1 MVVVL
6 LSTFPTLLQRFESHT
21 GREAMFG
28 ARRRFAARAVALH
41 NMVLPLG
48 AGRSFP
54 SLRPEPTT
62 ACLQAP
68 LGPLGGWPSHVLPPA
83 LRTTVIYHT
92 MARRSTRMNS
102 HLSKEPGR
110 ALLALRTDAPGL
122 ELWTILG
129 GSIPNQR
136 KLLFRDGRTKLF
148 RTTGFHGRK
157 QQAAEWCIATSFAS
171 LPVSRLL
178 EIKCTCT
185 HLKFSLNFL
194 FSH

>member
-1 MVVVL
+1 M
-6 LSTFPTLLQRFESHT
+6 PGE
-21 GREAMFG
+21 
-28 ARRRFAARAVALH
+28 FAARAVALH

-62 ACLQAP
+62 ACVQAP

-129 GSIPNQR
+129 GSIPNER
-136 KLLFRDGRTKLF
+136 KLLFRNGRTKLF
-148 RTTGFHGRK
+148 RTTGYSLRSHESALELTGMDVEDPLR
-157 QQAAEWCIATSFAS
+157 EESDVEATGTADAMHVVNPSQVESDVDSTEDVDVIVYRAPLGDFADW
-171 LPVSRLL
+171 
-178 EIKCTCT
+178 
-185 HLKFSLNFL
+185 
-194 FSH
+194 